1 MTMCKHREFECLD
14 TFNELYETMRNNPDI
29 DEIWM
34 KRHPCV
40 LYCQKIAELK
50 SVLQAVQELEEMEQ
64 MRKMQPY
71 LTSL

>member
-1 MTMCKHREFECLD
+1 MCKRREFECLD
-14 TFNELYETMRNNPDI
+14 TFNELYETMRNSLDMA
-29 DEIWM
+29 EIWM

-40 LYCQKIAELK
+40 LYCQKNAELT